1 MSTGFPEGEDVYLE
15 TQEGYVPPKLFA
27 WPELQSQAQAQVVE
41 ADEDV
46 DEEKL
51 TDVADLMRL
60 PSDSIDRGSIRIGF
74 EDTLRAH
81 ASRALRKVRPKAKKL
96 ESITKDFGATVREA
110 YQSKANDLRARIH
123 GLVPAPDWFECGLY
137 ATSVAAIWTQPGV
150 TKRLI
155 SGDWWQVDLP
165 KPLQSAPV
173 IVEFADGQFG
183 ALTAIRDMLATA
195 LHDEGGVSA
204 VMYRPYYNRAGIA
217 AGAEDAIYNMELGG
231 LRVAAIANLAV
242 QLRMEKHIDPVMGAI
257 SAYLYDSI
265 GDIGNVRRMAYY
277 YAEHGQPIPYDIA
290 LIAELR
296 PAVRDGEI
304 WVDVPE
310 VKKRKPRPG
319 DEEQHEWTHEATRAA
334 RGPVA
339 GLWPW
344 LRQGWAFLEDESPE
358 AIPLVRPDITNLRR
372 HLRPGRFTTFDATGG
387 RQLINLLNLQKD

>member
-1 MSTGFPEGEDVYLE
+1 
-15 TQEGYVPPKLFA
+15 
-27 WPELQSQAQAQVVE
+27 
-41 ADEDV
+41 
-46 DEEKL
+46 
-51 TDVADLMRL
+51 
-60 PSDSIDRGSIRIGF
+60 
-74 EDTLRAH
+74 
-81 ASRALRKVRPKAKKL
+81 
-96 ESITKDFGATVREA
+96 
-110 YQSKANDLRARIH
+110 
-123 GLVPAPDWFECGLY
+123 
-137 ATSVAAIWTQPGV
+137 
-150 TKRLI
+150 
-155 SGDWWQVDLP
+155 
-165 KPLQSAPV
+165 
-173 IVEFADGQFG
+173 
-183 ALTAIRDMLATA
+183 
-195 LHDEGGVSA
+195 
-204 VMYRPYYNRAGIA
+204 
-217 AGAEDAIYNMELGG
+217 
-231 LRVAAIANLAV
+231 
-242 QLRMEKHIDPVMGAI
+242 MGAI